1 MNKVKRLSLLLIEIE
16 NRISSCMVQGLS
28 IFALMIGAALFIAQ
42 MPFHSEAAPVDEPQF
57 LSIDVH
63 INSTLQIP

>member
-1 MNKVKRLSLLLIEIE
+1 MNKVKRLSLLFIEI
-16 NRISSCMVQGLS
+16 NDIISFHLAQSLS
-28 IFALMIGAALFIAQ
+28 LFVLMIGVAVFIAQ

-63 INSTLQIP
+63 IPPHIP